1 MRHRR
6 RARTRMEAIDQIN
19 VTPLLDL
26 TFLLLIAF
34 MITMPLMEYGTNI
47 KAPEMNSAELPQDNF
62 ESVTLTAKGGS
73 DYLWSLSNEE
83 IGSLSS
89 RHGSSVVYT
98 AQVCEGANTF
108 QTVTAQSK
116 LTGGIVTTNGNSLA
130 SGTATILHRGSE
142 E

>member
-1 MRHRR
+1 MKRHSFLL
-6 RARTRMEAIDQIN
+6 ALCLAAVGLFLVACESEKSGTGDDVLD
-19 VTPLLDL
+19 VTPSYAKLR
-26 TFLLLIAF
+26 A
-34 MITMPLMEYGTNI
+34 G
-47 KAPEMNSAELPQDNF
+47 Q
-62 ESVTLTAKGGS
+62 SVTLSAKGGS

-98 AQVCEGANTF
+98 AQVCDAANTF

-116 LTGGIVTTNGNSLA
+116 LTGGIVTTNGVNLA
-130 SGTATILHRGSE
+130 TGTATILHRGTE

>member
-1 MRHRR
+1 MKLHFLPLAMCLAAVGIFLAACESEKSGTGDDVLDVYPSYAKL
-6 RARTRMEAIDQIN
+6 RAGQ
-19 VTPLLDL
+19 
-26 TFLLLIAF
+26 
-34 MITMPLMEYGTNI
+34 
-47 KAPEMNSAELPQDNF
+47 
-62 ESVTLTAKGGS
+62 SVTLTAKGGS

-130 SGTATILHRGSE
+130 SGTATILHCGSE

>member
-1 MRHRR
+1 MKRHSFLL
-6 RARTRMEAIDQIN
+6 ALCLAAVGLFLTACESEKSGTGDDVLD
-19 VTPLLDL
+19 VTPSYAKLR
-26 TFLLLIAF
+26 A
-34 MITMPLMEYGTNI
+34 G
-47 KAPEMNSAELPQDNF
+47 Q
-62 ESVTLTAKGGS
+62 SVTLSAKGGS

-98 AQVCEGANTF
+98 AQVCDAANTF

-116 LTGGIVTTNGNSLA
+116 LTGGIVTTNGVNLA
-130 SGTATILHRGSE
+130 TGTATILHRGTE